1 MKINQLQN
9 ENRKIT
15 NTKGSFSILETL
27 KDESVSPWNATSAY
41 FMGKMGVRRR
51 QVIAT
56 LNGENTIITQA
67 GAMQWMVG
75 NVSVN
80 TGVKGAGDFLGKM
93 VKGAVTK
100 ESGIKPEYNGKG
112 YLVLE
117 PTYKYLILQDIEEW
131 GPSGVSVEDGMF
143 LACEGTVNRNIVAR
157 KNLSSAVMGG
167 EGLFNLSLSGTGIA
181 CLESNVPMEELIEIE
196 LNNEELKIDGNL
208 AVCWSSS
215 LQFTV
220 ERTTKTLIGS
230 AASGEGLVNVYRGTG
245 KVLMSPYAPTSSLY
259 ASTNTVSAKAAAP
272 TSNTL
277 GAIGGI
283 IGGMLDN

>member
-9 ENRKIT
+9 SNRKIT
-15 NTKGSFSILETL
+15 DSKGSFSILEAL
-27 KDESVSPWNATSAY
+27 KDESVSPWNATSSY
-41 FMGKMGVRRR
+41 FMAKMGVRRR

-56 LNGENTIITQA
+56 LNGEQTIVTQA

-75 NVSVN
+75 KISVN

-112 YLVLE
+112 YLILE
-117 PTYKYLILQDIEEW
+117 PTYKYLILQDVEEW

-143 LACEGTVNRNIVAR
+143 LACEGTVNRNVVAR
-157 KNLSSAVMGG
+157 KSLSSAVLGG
-167 EGLFNLSLSGTGIA
+167 EGLFNLSLTGTGVA
-181 CLESNVPMEELIEIE
+181 CLESNVPMEELIEVE

-208 AVCWSSS
+208 AVCWSSN

-245 KVLMSPYAPTSSLY
+245 KVLMSPYAPTNSLY
-259 ASTNTVSAKAAAP
+259 ASTNTMSGKAAAP

-277 GAIGGI
+277 GAIGGL

>member
-143 LACEGTVNRNIVAR
+143 LACEGTVNRNVVAR

-245 KVLMSPYAPTSSLY
+245 RVLMSPYAPTSSLY